1 MASKKWMEYQTMTT
15 RAKKF
20 GGAANYQAFLVS
32 IGMLGG
38 VGLLKS
44 GEMLF
49 NYITK
54 RKENKKK
61 AIELS
66 EKIYEISTLPIEFE
80 NELGDAKDKITVGTK
95 FIIGKIFEIAGEKSI
110 FIEILD
116 DDNNPYLLR
125 EDVLKKISNYS
136 A

>member
-54 RKENKKK
+54 KERKQKE
-61 AIELS
+61 
-66 EKIYEISTLPIEFE
+66 
-80 NELGDAKDKITVGTK
+80 
-95 FIIGKIFEIAGEKSI
+95 
-110 FIEILD
+110 
-116 DDNNPYLLR
+116 
-125 EDVLKKISNYS
+125 SN
-136 A
+136 